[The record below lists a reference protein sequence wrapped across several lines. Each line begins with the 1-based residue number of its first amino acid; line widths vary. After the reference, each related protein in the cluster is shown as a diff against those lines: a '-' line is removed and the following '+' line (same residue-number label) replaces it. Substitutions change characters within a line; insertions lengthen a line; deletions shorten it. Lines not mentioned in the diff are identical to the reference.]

1 MFTVMTT
8 WKRGRDLVRQKLEAS
23 GLPHEL
29 LIESLNRRPPIKV
42 PGTAIFMSSSRGRT
56 PVALLHHLKHN
67 KILHEAGGNLT
78 TPARDV
84 YFPHAVRHSGM
95 LA

>member
-42 PGTAIFMSSSRGRT
+42 PGTAIFMSSSRGRI

-67 KILHEAGGNLT
+67 KILHE
-78 TPARDV
+78 RV
-84 YFPHAVRHSGM
+84 EI
-95 LA
+95 